1 MSTPPLF
8 ALCLV
13 LMAAD
18 IPAAMA
24 DDAAPKSLFEQD
36 TLTGDWGGLRGQL
49 GDDGVVLGA
58 DEIFDAMGNPSG
70 GAKQGMAFE
79 SRFEIFA
86 NVDLGAALGW
96 KGGIFHANAYRI
108 DGRGLSADDLGNLL
122 TVTNIG
128 ATP

>member
-1 MSTPPLF
+1 MSTLRPFLLSLLL
-8 ALCLV
+8 ALTGRS
-13 LMAAD
+13 
-18 IPAAMA
+18 AMA

-36 TLTGDWGGLRGQL
+36 TMTGDWGGLRGRL

-96 KGGIFHANAYRI
+96 KGTIFHANAYRI
-108 DGRGLSADDLGNLL
+108 DGRGLSADD
-122 TVTNIG
+122 
-128 ATP
+128 